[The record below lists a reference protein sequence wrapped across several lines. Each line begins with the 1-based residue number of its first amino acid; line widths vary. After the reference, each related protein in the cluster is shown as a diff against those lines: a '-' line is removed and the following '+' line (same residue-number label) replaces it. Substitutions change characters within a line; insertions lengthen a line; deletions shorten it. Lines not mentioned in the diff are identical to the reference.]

1 MNRHKGTPELS
12 MMPYNTLIHTE
23 TPMKTIY
30 ILTEGD
36 YSDYHIVA
44 TYSTKELAEEAQ
56 NHCPNSDIEEYELD
70 ALEIPEHPPGHTAW
84 TVNINAKTNAIHWAY
99 QQTSLGGY
107 FEPKEK
113 YYEGFDVSGKL
124 STFIV
129 HCWARDKEHA
139 EKIALDKFYQWKWEK
154 ENEVVK

>member
-1 MNRHKGTPELS
+1 
-12 MMPYNTLIHTE
+12 MPYNTLIHTE

-44 TYSTKELAEEAQ
+44 TFSTKELAEEAQ
-56 NHCPNSDIEEYELD
+56 NHCPNSDIEVYELD

-84 TVNINAKTNAIHWAY
+84 TVNINAKTNTINWTNPY
-99 QQTSLGGY
+99 NSLDG
-107 FEPKEK
+107 FAPAEK
-113 YYEGFDVSGKL
+113 YYEGGGLSGAVD
-124 STFIV
+124 TFV
-129 HCWARDKEHA
+129 VYCWARDKEHA

>member
-1 MNRHKGTPELS
+1 
-12 MMPYNTLIHTE
+12 MMPYNTHIHTE

-56 NHCPNSDIEEYELD
+56 NHCPYSEIEEYELD

-84 TVNINAKTNAIHWAY
+84 TVHINAKTNTIDTTH
-99 QQTSLGGY
+99 QCNSLDGY

-113 YYEGFDVSGKL
+113 YYEGGGVSGEL
-124 STFIV
+124 NTFV
-129 HCWARDKEHA
+129 VYCWARDKEHA

>member
-1 MNRHKGTPELS
+1 
-12 MMPYNTLIHTE
+12 
-23 TPMKTIY
+23 MKTIY
-30 ILTEGD
+30 ILTEGE

-44 TYSTKELAEEAQ
+44 TFSTKKLAEEAQ
-56 NHCPNSDIEEYELD
+56 KHCPNSDIGEYELD

-84 TVNINAKTNAIHWAY
+84 YVNINAKINAIY
-99 QQTSLGGY
+99 FVSQCDSLYG

-113 YYEGFDVSGKL
+113 YYENAIDVPGEL
-124 STFIV
+124 NTFTV
-129 HCWARDKEHA
+129 YCWARDKEHA

>member
-1 MNRHKGTPELS
+1 
-12 MMPYNTLIHTE
+12 
-23 TPMKTIY
+23 MKTVY

-36 YSDYHIVA
+36 YSDYRIVA
-44 TYSTKELAEEAQ
+44 TFSTKKLAEEAK
-56 NHCPNSDIEEYELD
+56 NHCPNSVIEEYELD
-70 ALEIPEHPPGHTAW
+70 ALEIPEHPPGRTAW
-84 TVNINAKTNAIHWAY
+84 SVHINAKINAIHWTH
-99 QQTSLGGY
+99 QCDSLGGY

-113 YYEGFDVSGKL
+113 YYEYAEHNGEL
-124 STFIV
+124 NTFIV

>member
-1 MNRHKGTPELS
+1 
-12 MMPYNTLIHTE
+12 
-23 TPMKTIY
+23 MKTIY

-44 TYSTKELAEEAQ
+44 TFSTKKLAEEAKK
-56 NHCPNSDIEEYELD
+56 HCPYSEIEEYELD

-84 TVNINAKTNAIHWAY
+84 SVNIYEKTNAIHWTN
-99 QQTSLGGY
+99 QCNSLDGY
-107 FEPKEK
+107 FEPKEM
-113 YYEGFDVSGKL
+113 YYDYGHYGHNNSLV
-124 STFIV
+124 V
-129 HCWARDKEHA
+129 CCWARDKEHA

>member
-1 MNRHKGTPELS
+1 
-12 MMPYNTLIHTE
+12 
-23 TPMKTIY
+23 MKTIY

-36 YSDYHIVA
+36 YSDYRIVA
-44 TYSTKELAEEAQ
+44 TFSTKKLAEEAQ
-56 NHCPNSDIEEYELD
+56 NHCPNSVIEEYELD

-84 TVNINAKTNAIHWAY
+84 AVNINAKTNAIDFVS
-99 QQTSLGGY
+99 QCNSLYGFGPN
-107 FEPKEK
+107 EW
-113 YYEGFDVSGKL
+113 YYEGGGVSGEL
-124 STFIV
+124 NTFAV

>member
-1 MNRHKGTPELS
+1 
-12 MMPYNTLIHTE
+12 
-23 TPMKTIY
+23 MKTIY

-84 TVNINAKTNAIHWAY
+84 SVNINAKTNAIHWVY

-107 FEPKEK
+107 FEPKEN
-113 YYEGFDVSGKL
+113 YYEYGGINREINGEL
-124 STFIV
+124 SAFIV

>member
-1 MNRHKGTPELS
+1 
-12 MMPYNTLIHTE
+12 
-23 TPMKTIY
+23 MKTIY

-44 TYSTKELAEEAQ
+44 TYSTKELAEEAK
-56 NHCPNSDIEEYELD
+56 NHCPNSVIEEYELD

-84 TVNINAKTNAIHWAY
+84 AVNMNTKTNAINGTHQY
-99 QQTSLGGY
+99 NSLDG
-107 FEPKEK
+107 FAPAEK
-113 YYEGFDVSGKL
+113 YYDRGGISGEL
-124 STFIV
+124 NTFAV

-139 EKIALDKFYQWKWEK
+139 EKIVLDKFYQSKWEK